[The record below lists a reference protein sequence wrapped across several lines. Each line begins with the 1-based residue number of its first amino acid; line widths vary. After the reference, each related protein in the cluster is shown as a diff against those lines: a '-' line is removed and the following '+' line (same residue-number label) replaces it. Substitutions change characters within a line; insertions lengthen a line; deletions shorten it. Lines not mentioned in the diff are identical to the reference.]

1 MNSYRS
7 IKSKVLLPLFV
18 SLSIIFVIFQ
28 IYSNY
33 LFYQEDKDQRLE
45 HIQILSTAIAS
56 NLQASIMFEDTDSAQ
71 EQLNTFSADKNILQ
85 VTLTL
90 VDGTLFSEYKNDSE
104 AIHIETNIKAHI
116 DQGFYYGK
124 DNFHVFTPVTLD
136 RKQLGLL
143 HIISENDFLDSAIDK
158 ALNVAVFLLILLL
171 SISFYLFTKLN
182 NLIVN
187 PVANLKNSMS
197 NFLNK
202 KDDFKPLKVNQQD
215 ELGDLV
221 NGFNTMLARLATH
234 EKKIKSTLFR
244 LEEEKVFAEELIDS
258 VQHGLFLVDNTGLI
272 LHCNPAGKA
281 LFDGEDILKT
291 CIQNLFE
298 QAEQECLIL
307 AINEVQHLQ
316 QQTFFI
322 NRNMIN
328 EKVLSISSNPQ
339 NKVGSVIFAID
350 DITDSYHANYRQQL
364 AAGVFENSQDGIL
377 VINADGEITMTNPAL
392 HRLLGFSEAEMLGQL
407 PEKVLDWQNFRSNM
421 NNINDS
427 VDNFGT
433 WQGELCEKH
442 HDGRV
447 IPMFVKA
454 NKIAS
459 QTDSGDLVFILSDLS
474 NVKEVE
480 RLEYLAHH
488 DSLTGLINRS
498 KLYTQIESLLQRNK
512 LGDFSIL
519 FLDLDGFK
527 CINDTHGHDAG
538 DQVLK
543 VVAKRLTKLVRNSDL
558 VCRLAGDEFVILV
571 VNNSDDI
578 TNVLAKRMLDAI
590 AQPITFNDS
599 LLQIGVSIGVHR
611 TQKGDVTDTESLLK
625 LADLAMYEAKSLGKS
640 RIVHSG

>member
-1 MNSYRS
+1 MNAYRS

-71 EQLNTFSADKNILQ
+71 EQLSTFSADKNIIQ

-90 VDGTLFSEYKNDSE
+90 VDGTLFSEYKKDSE
-104 AIHIETNIKAHI
+104 ATHIEANIKAHI
-116 DQGFYYGK
+116 NKGFYYGK
-124 DNFHVFTPVTLD
+124 DNFHVFTPVVID
-136 RKQLGLL
+136 GVQLGSL
-143 HIISENDFLDSAIDK
+143 HIISENNFLDSAIDK
-158 ALNVAVFLLILLL
+158 ALNVAVFLLILLFI
-171 SISFYLFTKLN
+171 ISFYLFTKLN

-197 NFLNK
+197 DFLNK
-202 KDDFKPLKVNQQD
+202 KDDFKPLKITQQD

-221 NGFNTMLARLATH
+221 NGFNTMLARLSTH
-234 EKKIKSTLFR
+234 EKKIKSTLFK
-244 LEEEKVFAEELIDS
+244 LEQEKAFAEDLIES

-272 LHCNPAGKA
+272 LHYNPTGKA

-291 CIQNLFE
+291 CIQELFE
-298 QAEQECLIL
+298 QKDQDALRL
-307 AINEVQHLQ
+307 AINEIDHLNR
-316 QQTFFI
+316 QTFFI

-328 EKVLSISSNPQ
+328 EKVLSITSSSQ
-339 NKVGSVIFAID
+339 NKVGTVIFAID

-377 VINADGEITMTNPAL
+377 VINTDGEITMTNPAL
-392 HRLLGFSEAEMLGQL
+392 HRLLGYSETEILGHR
-407 PEKVLDWQNFRSNM
+407 PEKVFDWQNFRSNM

-427 VDNFGT
+427 IDNFGT

-454 NKIAS
+454 NKVTS
-459 QTDSGDLVFILSDLS
+459 DTDSSDLVFILSDLS

-498 KLYTQIESLLQRNK
+498 KLYSQIESLLLHNK
-512 LGDFSIL
+512 LGEFSIM

-527 CINDTHGHDAG
+527 DINDTHGHDAG

-543 VVAKRLTKLVRNSDL
+543 VVAKRLTKIVRNSDL
-558 VCRLAGDEFVILV
+558 VCRLAGDEFVILII
-571 VNNSDDI
+571 NNGDDI
-578 TNVLAKRMLDAI
+578 TSILAERMLASI
-590 AQPITFNDS
+590 SQPITFKDS
-599 LLQIGVSIGVHR
+599 RLQIGVSIGVHI
-611 TQKGDVTDTESLLK
+611 TEKEDVRDTESLLK
-625 LADLAMYEAKSLGKS
+625 LADLAMYQAKSLGKC
-640 RIVHSG
+640 RIVNSR